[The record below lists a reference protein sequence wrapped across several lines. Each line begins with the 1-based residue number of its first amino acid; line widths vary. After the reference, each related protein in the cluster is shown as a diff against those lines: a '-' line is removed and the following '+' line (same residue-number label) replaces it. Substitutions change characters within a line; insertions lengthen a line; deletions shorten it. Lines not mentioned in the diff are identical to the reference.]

1 MRFIDLDSDSAE
13 TTPVAQS
20 VLNENAARA
29 AQDIEY
35 VPAMSEEAAEIE
47 QEIAEVAA
55 MIEAGNGD
63 TEKLTAML
71 DELTAARRA
80 L

>member
-20 VLNENAARA
+20 VLDENAAYA

-47 QEIAEVAA
+47 QEIAEVAT
-55 MIEAGNGD
+55 MIEAGND